1 MLNLEDVLFS
11 IILFTESPSILVA
24 GKYVPVL
31 AELIIDKNNNPSLHI
46 DLKGFLVCWQKKII

>member
-31 AELIIDKNNNPSLHI
+31 AELIIDKNNNPS
-46 DLKGFLVCWQKKII
+46 